1 VTHANVN
8 PRKLARSWTNRL
20 GERVTLYYWPAD
32 RLADEQVVIQ
42 FTPDPVLSKPVPAP
56 RARFDFAGTD
66 NSFIAYVKEKSR
78 QDRSIRAKNAP
89 SKWRSFDRRLVEQ
102 VVGAI
107 LSCEIP
113 ALACVL
119 DMVRGGE
126 CRMAEVRDTPRRRRH
141 FNRMSELVG
150 NPKDP
155 EDRLRAVKAGSR

>member
-1 VTHANVN
+1 MTHANVN

-20 GERVTLYYWPAD
+20 GERITLRYHPAGTGPTYE
-32 RLADEQVVIQ
+32 RVMVK
-42 FTPDPVLSKPVPAP
+42 FTPDPVLTRRETSPHLGHPS
-56 RARFDFAGTD
+56 DL
-66 NSFIAYVKEKSR
+66 
-78 QDRSIRAKNAP
+78 RSLAAKNAP
-89 SKWRSFDRRLVEQ
+89 SHWWSFDRRLVEQ

-119 DMVRGGE
+119 DLVRGGE
-126 CRMAEVRDTPRRRRH
+126 CRMVEVRDTPRRRRH

-155 EDRLRAVKAGSR
+155 EDRLRAVKAGGR

>member
-1 VTHANVN
+1 MTHANVN

-20 GERVTLYYWPAD
+20 GERITLYYWPGA
-32 RLADEQVVIQ
+32 LASYEQVVIQ
-42 FTPDPVLSKPVPAP
+42 FTPGPVLSKPIPF
-56 RARFDFAGTD
+56 RLDFAGRATYH
-66 NSFIAYVKEKSR
+66 SYVMDKARK
-78 QDRSIRAKNAP
+78 DRSVRAKNAP

-107 LSCEIP
+107 LSCELP

-126 CRMAEVRDTPRRRRH
+126 CRMVQVRDTPRRRRH